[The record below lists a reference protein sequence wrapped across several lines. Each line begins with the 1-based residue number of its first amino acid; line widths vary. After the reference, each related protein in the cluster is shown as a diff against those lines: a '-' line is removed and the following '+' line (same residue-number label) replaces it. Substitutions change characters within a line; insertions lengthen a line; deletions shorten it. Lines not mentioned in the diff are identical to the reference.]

1 MMNTLLT
8 YNLMLLLAFLFSKR
22 SNGALDEVEVVGD
35 QLLAVVHDEHSP
47 DIQLDV
53 ALGLLVL
60 EEVEWRPL
68 GDEEQGSELQLT
80 LNGEVFHGKMFLPVV
95 GERLVELSVLLVAD
109 VVWRPSPDWLCLVQL
124 LVLAVLLFDCLLLL
138 LLLSISILP
147 NVLNLGLLS
156 LGIPGLGLVV
166 GHLLLP
172 LLLAEHLDRVPDE
185 LRVLLHHLFHLLLF
199 DEFGL
204 ILFHVQDNL

>member
-1 MMNTLLT
+1 
-8 YNLMLLLAFLFSKR
+8 
-22 SNGALDEVEVVGD
+22 
-35 QLLAVVHDEHSP
+35 
-47 DIQLDV
+47 
-53 ALGLLVL
+53 
-60 EEVEWRPL
+60 
-68 GDEEQGSELQLT
+68 
-80 LNGEVFHGKMFLPVV
+80 MFLPVV

-109 VVWRPSPDWLCLVQL
+109 VVWRPSPDWLCLLLL
-124 LVLAVLLFDCLLLL
+124 LVL
-138 LLLSISILP
+138 LLSTSILP

>member
-47 DIQLDV
+47 DVQLDV

-60 EEVEWRPL
+60 EEVERRPL
-68 GDEEQGSELQLT
+68 GDEEQSSELQLT

-124 LVLAVLLFDCLLLL
+124 LVLAVLFFDCL

-147 NVLNLGLLS
+147 NVLNLGLFS

-172 LLLAEHLDRVPDE
+172 LLLL
-185 LRVLLHHLFHLLLF
+185 HLLAGSALSPRSSF
-199 DEFGL
+199 RLRLVFACL
-204 ILFHVQDNL
+204 WLV